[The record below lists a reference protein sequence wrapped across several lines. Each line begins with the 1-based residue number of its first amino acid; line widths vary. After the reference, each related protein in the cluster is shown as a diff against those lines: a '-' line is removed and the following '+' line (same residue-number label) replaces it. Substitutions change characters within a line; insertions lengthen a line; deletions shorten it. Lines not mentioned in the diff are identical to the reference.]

1 MRSFLVVALA
11 LWVPACGLYQTVQR
25 RTQEFSLLTRP
36 AGARAWMQD
45 GSIRRELGSGPVSVT
60 GEYQVEVTRFNRW
73 WWLTTAL
80 SAGTTGAGGW
90 MVSDIDSVGTF
101 TVGIVVLCYG
111 VLGLAYS
118 LYNNIAAE
126 MDDGQERIL
135 PASLKL
141 FVENPGYAPRQVT
154 VELPSQRELVLV
166 ELEPAWYTRY
176 GFKLEED
183 LKDPGA
189 VPALIRALSDEDA
202 PVRVEAV
209 RALVEVGVDNPHVEK
224 GLRWAASD
232 LDPSV
237 RKAALVALRKL
248 DTSRLAQESLRPV
261 QTPISVP
268 ARVPAHVQAHVQDI
282 VAVLDIHDSV
292 GQLGTG
298 TRRQLSRYL
307 SAAVSR
313 VSAFR
318 VIPPDQLRQRL
329 SEEKR
334 KSFSSCYDDS
344 CRIELGKALSAQKV
358 LATDLLRMGDRCVL
372 TASLYELKT
381 ETVEK
386 SALVETACSEE
397 ALVDGVKEITDQL
410 GQD

>member
-36 AGARAWMQD
+36 AGARVWMQD
-45 GSIRRELGSGPVSVT
+45 GSIRRELGSGPVKVT
-60 GEYQVEVTRFNRW
+60 GEYEVEVTRFNRW

-80 SAGTTGAGGW
+80 SAGTTGVGGW
-90 MVSDIDSVGTF
+90 MASDIDSVGTF
-101 TVGIVVLCYG
+101 TLGIVVLCYG
-111 VLGLAYS
+111 VLGLIYS
-118 LYNNIAAE
+118 LSNNIAAE
-126 MDDGQERIL
+126 MDDGKERVL
-135 PASLKL
+135 PASLEL
-141 FVENPGYAPRQVT
+141 RLENPGYASRQVR

-202 PVRVEAV
+202 SVRVEAV
-209 RALVEVGVDNPHVEK
+209 RALVEIGVDNPHVEK

-248 DTSRLAQESLRPV
+248 DTSRLALESLRPE
-261 QTPISVP
+261 QTPVSVP
-268 ARVPAHVQAHVQDI
+268 ARVQDI
-282 VAVLDIHDSV
+282 VAVLDIHDSA

-329 SEEKR
+329 SAEKR
-334 KSFSSCYDDS
+334 KSFSSCYDDA
-344 CRIELGKALSAQKV
+344 CRIELGKALAAHKV
-358 LATDLLRMGDRCVL
+358 LATDLLRVGNRCVL
-372 TASLYELKT
+372 TASLYELRT

-386 SALVETACSEE
+386 SALVETDCTDE
-397 ALVDGVKEITDQL
+397 ALVDGVKDMTDQL
-410 GQD
+410 GR